1 MTRPTINVII
11 DFSTGAA
18 FGYPF
23 ILDSSE
29 LGGGDVLS
37 DSATSLVVDVSNL
50 LDSVNTNRGRNI
62 SSEQFQTGTA
72 SIRVLDQNGDFNPQN
87 PASPYYTY
95 LNPMRKMTITA
106 TYLGVT
112 YPIFAGYITGYNT
125 TTPKFTGDLVYT
137 TITAVDGFR
146 LFQNAQFFGVTGAV
160 AGETTGVR
168 IGKILDTIGFPAT
181 LRDIDTGLTTVQADP
196 ATQRTALQ
204 ALQTV
209 ATTEYGAIYMDHTGR
224 VTFQDRNLTVSSV
237 AGTPVVF
244 KDDGTAIGYFDVK
257 WVFDDTQVYNL
268 ATVTRT
274 GGSVQTAQD
283 AASIAKF
290 FTHSYNQSGLL
301 MQTDAVALDYA
312 RAFVASR
319 KETSSRVD
327 ELTLDLQQD
336 NYTAGTIAGL
346 DLDFFDP
353 ISVTTNQPNNTT
365 LSKTVQVFNVSHS
378 ITPNSWKVRFGTA
391 EPIIDGFILDSALY
405 GILDTNVLSY

>member
-1 MTRPTINVII
+1 MTRPVIKVII
-11 DFSTGAA
+11 DFSTGAS

-23 ILDSSE
+23 VIGTSE

-37 DSATSLVVDVSNL
+37 DSASSLVVDVSNL

-72 SIRVLDQNGDFNPQN
+72 SIRLLDQNGNFNPQN
-87 PASPYYTY
+87 SASPYYTY
-95 LNPMRKMTITA
+95 LNPMRKMTISA
-106 TYLGVT
+106 TYSGVS

-125 TTPKFTGDLVYT
+125 STPKFDGDIVYT

-160 AGETTGVR
+160 AGETTGIR
-168 IGKILDTIGFPAT
+168 IGKILDTIGWPT
-181 LRDIDTGLTTVQADP
+181 PLRDIDTGLTTVQADP

-209 ATTEYGAIYMDHTGR
+209 ATTEYGAIYMDTTGR
-224 VTFQDRNLTVSSV
+224 LTFQDRNLTVSSV

-274 GGSVQTAQD
+274 GGTVQTASD

-312 RAFVASR
+312 QAFIASR
-319 KETSSRVD
+319 KDTSTRVD

-336 NYTAGTIAGL
+336 NYTAGTIAAL
-346 DLDFFDP
+346 SLDFFSP
-353 ISVTTNQPNNTT
+353 ISVTTTQPNNTT

-378 ITPNSWKVRFGTA
+378 ITPNSWKTRFGTA
-391 EPIIDGFILDSALY
+391 EPIIDGFILDSTLY
-405 GILDTNVLSY
+405 GILGTSVLSY

>member
-1 MTRPTINVII
+1 MTRPVINVII
-11 DFSTGAA
+11 DFSTGAS

-23 ILDSSE
+23 VLGTSE
-29 LGGGDVLS
+29 LDGGDVLS
-37 DSATSLVVDVSNL
+37 DSAPALVVDVSNL

-72 SIRVLDQNGDFNPQN
+72 SVRLLDQNGDFNPQN

-106 TYLGVT
+106 TYSGVT

-125 TTPKFTGDLVYT
+125 STPKFNGDIVYT

-160 AGETTGVR
+160 AGETTGTR
-168 IGKILDTIGFPAT
+168 IGKILDTIGWPAT

-209 ATTEYGAIYMDHTGR
+209 ATTEYGAVYMDTTGR
-224 VTFQDRNLTVSSV
+224 LTFQDRNLTVSSV

-274 GGSVQTAQD
+274 GGSVQTASD
-283 AASIAKF
+283 AASIATY

-312 RAFVASR
+312 QAFIASR
-319 KETSSRVD
+319 KDTSTRVD

-353 ISVTTNQPNNTT
+353 ISVTTTQPNNTT
-365 LSKTVQVFNVSHS
+365 LSKTVQVFNISHS
-378 ITPNSWKVRFGTA
+378 ITPNSWKTRFGTA

-405 GILDTNVLSY
+405 GILDTSVLSY

>member
-1 MTRPTINVII
+1 MTRPSINVII
-11 DFSTGAA
+11 DFSTGAS

-23 ILDSSE
+23 VLGTSE
-29 LGGGDVLS
+29 LDGGDVLS
-37 DSATSLVVDVSNL
+37 DSSTSLVVDVSNL
-50 LDSVNTNRGRNI
+50 LDSIQTNRGRNI

-72 SIRVLDQNGDFNPQN
+72 SIRLLDRNGNFNPQN

-95 LNPMRKMTITA
+95 LNPMRKMTITS

-112 YPIFAGYITGYNT
+112 YSIFAGYITGYNT
-125 TTPKFTGDLVYT
+125 STPKFDGDIVYT

-160 AGETTGVR
+160 AGETTGTR
-168 IGKILDTIGFPAT
+168 IGKILNTIGWPTA

-209 ATTEYGAIYMDHTGR
+209 ATTEYGAIYMDTTGR
-224 VTFQDRNLTVSSV
+224 CTFQDRNLTVSSV

-268 ATVTRT
+268 ATVSRT

-283 AASIAKF
+283 ATSIAKF

-301 MQTDAVALDYA
+301 MQTDATALDYA
-312 RAFVASR
+312 QAFVASR
-319 KETSSRVD
+319 KDTSSRVD

-336 NYTAGTIAGL
+336 NYTAGTVAAL
-346 DLDFFDP
+346 SLDFFSP
-353 ISVTTNQPNNTT
+353 ISVTTTQPNNTT

-378 ITPNSWKVRFGTA
+378 ITPNSWKTRFGTA

-405 GILDTNVLSY
+405 GILDTSVLSY

>member
-1 MTRPTINVII
+1 MTRPVINVII
-11 DFSTGAA
+11 DFSTGAS

-23 ILDSSE
+23 VLGTSTLD
-29 LGGGDVLS
+29 GGDVLS
-37 DSATSLVVDVSNL
+37 DSASSLVVDVSNL

-72 SIRVLDQNGDFNPQN
+72 SIRLLDQNGDFNPQN
-87 PASPYYTY
+87 TASPYYTY

-125 TTPKFTGDLVYT
+125 STPKFNGDIVYT

-160 AGETTGVR
+160 AGQTTGTR
-168 IGKILDTIGFPAT
+168 IGKILDTIGWPVA
-181 LRDIDTGLTTVQADP
+181 LRDVDTGLTTVQADP

-204 ALQTV
+204 ALQTC
-209 ATTEYGAIYMDHTGR
+209 ATTEYGAIYMDHSGR
-224 VTFQDRNLTVSSV
+224 LTFQDRNLTVSSV

-274 GGSVQTAQD
+274 GGTVQTASD
-283 AASIAKF
+283 AASIAKY

-301 MQTDAVALDYA
+301 METDAVALDYA
-312 RAFVASR
+312 QAFIASR
-319 KETSSRVD
+319 KETSTRVD

-353 ISVTTNQPNNTT
+353 ITVTTTQPNNTT

-378 ITPNSWKVRFGTA
+378 ITPNSWKTRFGTA

-405 GILDTNVLSY
+405 GILDTSVLSY

>member
-1 MTRPTINVII
+1 MTRPVINVII
-11 DFSTGAA
+11 DFSTGAS

-23 ILDSSE
+23 IIGTSE
-29 LGGGDVLS
+29 IGGGDVLS

-72 SIRVLDQNGDFNPQN
+72 SIRLLDQNGDFNPQN

-106 TYLGVT
+106 TYSGVT

-125 TTPKFTGDLVYT
+125 STPKFNGDIVYT

-160 AGETTGVR
+160 AGETTGTR
-168 IGKILDTIGFPAT
+168 IGKILDTIGWPTT

-196 ATQRTALQ
+196 GTQRTALQ

-224 VTFQDRNLTVSSV
+224 LTFQDRNLTVTSV

-257 WVFDDTQVYNL
+257 WVFDDTQIYNL

-274 GGSVQTAQD
+274 GGTVQTASD

-312 RAFVASR
+312 QAFIASR
-319 KETSSRVD
+319 KETTTRVD

-336 NYTAGTIAGL
+336 DYTAGTIAGL

-353 ISVTTNQPNNTT
+353 ISVTTTQPNNTT

-405 GILDTNVLSY
+405 GILDTSVLSY

>member
-1 MTRPTINVII
+1 
-11 DFSTGAA
+11 
-18 FGYPF
+18 
-23 ILDSSE
+23 
-29 LGGGDVLS
+29 
-37 DSATSLVVDVSNL
+37 
-50 LDSVNTNRGRNI
+50 
-62 SSEQFQTGTA
+62 
-72 SIRVLDQNGDFNPQN
+72 
-87 PASPYYTY
+87 
-95 LNPMRKMTITA
+95 MTITA
-106 TYLGVT
+106 TYSGVT

-125 TTPKFTGDLVYT
+125 STPKFNGDIVYT

-160 AGETTGVR
+160 AGETTGTR
-168 IGKILDTIGFPAT
+168 IGKILDTIGWPTA

-196 ATQRTALQ
+196 GTQRTALQ

-224 VTFQDRNLTVSSV
+224 LTFQDRNLTVSSV

-257 WVFDDTQVYNL
+257 WVFDDTQIYNL

-274 GGSVQTAQD
+274 GGSVQTASD

-312 RAFVASR
+312 QAFIASR
-319 KETSSRVD
+319 KETTTRVD

-336 NYTAGTIAGL
+336 NYTAGTVAGL

-353 ISVTTNQPNNTT
+353 ISVTTTQPNNTT

-405 GILDTNVLSY
+405 GILGTSVLSY

>member
-301 MQTDAVALDYA
+301 METDAVALDYA

-327 ELTLDLQQD
+327 ELTLDFQQD

-405 GILDTNVLSY
+405 GILDTSVLSY